1 MYVSSSDRHS
11 FNLLTCE
18 CRFVPAFYDHPA
30 LVWRRTLSSIGDWT
44 EQDHARFPA
53 PLRAIIATLLILAR
67 SESPH
72 TIMLSHG
79 LNGAATVTLYALFRW
94 IGRLNYFP

>member
-1 MYVSSSDRHS
+1 MSSSDRS
-11 FNLLTCE
+11 SSILLTCV
-18 CRFVPAFYDHPA
+18 CRFVPALDLYHPA
-30 LVWRRTLSSIGDWT
+30 LVWRRTLSEIGDWS

-72 TIMLSHG
+72 TRKLSHG
-79 LNGAATVTLYALFRW
+79 LNGVTTVTLYALFRW

>member
-1 MYVSSSDRHS
+1 MSSSDHPS
-11 FNLLTCE
+11 SILLTCE
-18 CRFVPAFYDHPA
+18 CRFVSALDSNHPA
-30 LVWRRTLSSIGDWT
+30 LVWRRTLSKIGDWS

-67 SESPH
+67 SESPN
-72 TIMLSHG
+72 TRRLSHG

-94 IGRLNYFP
+94 IGRLSYFP

>member
-1 MYVSSSDRHS
+1 M
-11 FNLLTCE
+11 
-18 CRFVPAFYDHPA
+18 
-30 LVWRRTLSSIGDWT
+30 LSEIGDWS

-72 TIMLSHG
+72 TRKLSHG